1 MKVPSLQPAR
11 VLVID
16 DEEAARFGISKAL
29 EREGHQVELAC
40 DGQEALR
47 KIRDFQPQS
56 VISDINMPNM
66 DGITLL
72 KEVSRSGSSPPV
84 ILITAHGSEAIAIQ
98 ALRAGAYDYLLKPF
112 DIEELRLVVRNA
124 LEKQRLLE
132 ENRHYYRELEN
143 TLRELKRTQTERI
156 QAEKMASLGRLVAG
170 IAHEVNSPLGAL
182 ASAIDTFERAFE
194 RVRSLLQS
202 QEREVL
208 PPRPEDTEKMLRV
221 LAEAFRVAR
230 DGCHRMDSMVKTM
243 RRFANLDQSPLRM
256 VTIAECIEGTL
267 ALLRHEIREEITLI
281 KDFDVT
287 TEVECFPMELNQVF
301 MNLLI
306 NSVQAIPGHG
316 EIRIRTWQESGQ
328 AFVCISDTGQ
338 GIPAE
343 HLEKIFD
350 PGFTTK
356 GVGVGTGMG
365 LPICLKIMELHRG
378 KILVESQP
386 GKGSAF
392 TLQLPIKR
400 EDSS

>member
-1 MKVPSLQPAR
+1 MKGPSLQPAR

-29 EREGHQVELAC
+29 EREGHQVEIAC
-40 DGQEALR
+40 DGEEALR
-47 KIRDFQPQS
+47 KIHEFRPQS

-72 KEVSRSGSSPPV
+72 KEMGRSESSPPV
-84 ILITAHGSEAIAIQ
+84 ILITAHGSEAMAIQ
-98 ALRAGAYDYLLKPF
+98 ALRAGAYDYIVKPF

-124 LEKQRLLE
+124 LDKQRLLE

-386 GKGSAF
+386 GKGAAF

>member
-1 MKVPSLQPAR
+1 MKGPSLHPAK

-29 EREGHQVELAC
+29 EREGHQVELAS
-40 DGQEALR
+40 DGEEALR
-47 KIRDFQPQS
+47 KIHDFQPQS

-72 KEVSRSGSSPPV
+72 KEVGRSECSPPV
-84 ILITAHGSEAIAIQ
+84 ILITAHGSEAMAIQ

-124 LEKQRLLE
+124 LDKQRLLE

-194 RVRSLLQS
+194 RVRTLLQS
-202 QEREVL
+202 RKPGELSSGTE
-208 PPRPEDTEKMLRV
+208 ETEKLMRV
-221 LAEAFRVAR
+221 LSETFRVAR
-230 DGCHRMDSMVKTM
+230 DGCHRMDSMVKIM
-243 RRFANLDQSPLRM
+243 RRFANLDQSPLRK

-267 ALLRHEIREEITLI
+267 ALLGHEIREEITLI

-306 NSVQAIPGHG
+306 NSVQAIPGQG

-343 HLEKIFD
+343 CLEKIFD

-365 LPICLKIMELHRG
+365 LPICLKIMEMHRG

-386 GKGSAF
+386 GRGAAF
-392 TLQLPIKR
+392 TLHLPIKR
-400 EDSS
+400 EDSG